1 MDTEIPYLET
11 ISDYMLSPHELKIK
25 QNYEKI
31 LNIIYSNPKFNYK
44 IYSTPEVI
52 NIATVLISNP
62 ELISYIEEY
71 VNKETKETKETNSM
85 NMNISIKK
93 IQMQEKNEN
102 LNNMFLWKN
111 KILNILEKEDLI
123 LNQQEDHVLE
133 KENKNEFINLFD
145 YYYITY
151 RIIIKL
157 CI

>member
-93 IQMQEKNEN
+93 NTNVGKKRKSKQYVP
-102 LNNMFLWKN
+102 
-111 KILNILEKEDLI
+111 LEKQDSKYI
-123 LNQQEDHVLE
+123 RKRRLNTESARRSRARKREQ
-133 KENKNEFINLFD
+133 K
-145 YYYITY
+145 
-151 RIIIKL
+151 
-157 CI
+157 

>member
-93 IQMQEKNEN
+93 NTNVGKKRKSKQYVP
-102 LNNMFLWKN
+102 
-111 KILNILEKEDLI
+111 LEKQDSKYI
-123 LNQQEDHVLE
+123 KQRRLNTESARRTRARQREQ
-133 KENKNEFINLFD
+133 KNEFINLFD
-145 YYYITY
+145 
-151 RIIIKL
+151 
-157 CI
+157 

>member
-52 NIATVLISNP
+52 NIATVLISYP

-85 NMNISIKK
+85 NMNIIIKT
-93 IQMQEKNEN
+93 NA
-102 LNNMFLWKN
+102 
-111 KILNILEKEDLI
+111 NIGKKRKSKQYVPLEKQDSKYI
-123 LNQQEDHVLE
+123 RKRRLNTESTRRSRARKREQ
-133 KENKNEFINLFD
+133 KMNL
-145 YYYITY
+145 
-151 RIIIKL
+151 
-157 CI
+157 

>member
-52 NIATVLISNP
+52 NIATVLISYP

-85 NMNISIKK
+85 NMNISISIKTNANIGKK
-93 IQMQEKNEN
+93 RKSKQYVP
-102 LNNMFLWKN
+102 
-111 KILNILEKEDLI
+111 LEKQDSKYI
-123 LNQQEDHVLE
+123 RKRRLNTESTRRSRARKREQ
-133 KENKNEFINLFD
+133 KMNL
-145 YYYITY
+145 
-151 RIIIKL
+151 
-157 CI
+157 